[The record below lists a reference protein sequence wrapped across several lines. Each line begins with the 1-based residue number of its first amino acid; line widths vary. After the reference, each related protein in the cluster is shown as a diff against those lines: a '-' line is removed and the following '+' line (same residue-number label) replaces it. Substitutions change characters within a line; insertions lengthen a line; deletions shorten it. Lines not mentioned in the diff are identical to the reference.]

1 METVRIEPWQSA
13 DLWLLQRANTAEMT
27 RFLGAA
33 ESAEDVEKR
42 HAKYLRLWESG
53 EARMF
58 RIVVGDEAVGGI
70 GWWSSEWDGKA
81 VHESGWFVLPE
92 RQGRGI
98 ASAALELVVADARKH
113 GMHPLLA
120 AFPSVENVAS
130 NRVCARAG
138 FELVDTEKE
147 EFRGVLLHLNVWA
160 LDLRATGS
168 SEQRQNDGSDGRATA
183 GEEIS

>member
-1 METVRIEPWQSA
+1 METVQIEPWHSG

-42 HAKYLRLWESG
+42 HAKYLRNWESG

-98 ASAALELVVADARKH
+98 ASAALGLVVADARKH
-113 GMHPLLA
+113 GVHRLLA

-138 FELVDTEKE
+138 FHLVGTEDE
-147 EFRGVLLHLNVWA
+147 EFRGVLLHLNVWT
-160 LDLRATGS
+160 LDLRATGGP
-168 SEQRQNDGSDGRATA
+168 EQVQDGGSDDGATA
-183 GEEIS
+183 GTEIS